1 MALER
6 RYSPDQ
12 PRVPAGNSGGGQWT
26 GDGGG
31 GDSGG
36 GSLADRALDN
46 ELSSGRRTTLAQNQD
61 GRRYSVVLKDEEGY
75 GHTLRDHVNKED
87 RELMA
92 EVEKERLRFTLPAI
106 SIISYSPAEGAFDSW
121 ESAND
126 FVNRTLEANRE
137 LVDAVAEGRLQSAS
151 LKKNFGTRTGKE
163 AFLSSGTAAPVVR
176 NTFWVRVVIHA
187 DPMHPKGYR
196 VRTAYPFNQPPS
208 KQLRWR
214 AQ

>member
-1 MALER
+1 M
-6 RYSPDQ
+6 
-12 PRVPAGNSGGGQWT
+12 
-26 GDGGG
+26 
-31 GDSGG
+31 
-36 GSLADRALDN
+36 
-46 ELSSGRRTTLAQNQD
+46 
-61 GRRYSVVLKDEEGY
+61 LKDEEGY

-87 RELMA
+87 RELME
-92 EVEKERLRFTLPAI
+92 EVEKERQRFTLPGI

-121 ESAND
+121 EAAND

-163 AFLSSGTAAPVVR
+163 AYLSSGLAAPVVR
-176 NTFWVRVVIHA
+176 NTYWVRVVIHA

-196 VRTAYPFNQPPS
+196 VRTAYPFNQLPS